1 MADTTTTNLG
11 LTKPEVGASADT
23 WGGKINTDLD
33 QVDAIFA
40 AAGTGTSVGLNVGAG
55 KTLAVAGTQNVT
67 GTFKTDTVSEY
78 TSAAGVTVDGVLLKD
93 SGAVLGA
100 GAVGTPSVTTTGD
113 TNTGLYFPAADTLA
127 ATTGGTERMRVDS
140 SGNVGIGTSSPAYKL
155 HSSGNIGSG
164 QTGTNGFYGLKRTSD
179 GVEIGSFNTDGTN
192 VVVNT
197 GAALAFQAGGTE
209 RARINSG
216 GEFLVG
222 VTSGNGV
229 TGSVGA
235 LGYQTRSGRTGSFPG
250 NVFNI
255 NWTGSAQ
262 LWIDTTN
269 VGTITLTSDYRI
281 KRNIETQDQPALDR
295 VLQLRPV
302 TYQMADYGDLIK
314 ASDDV
319 REGFI
324 AHELA
329 AVIPSAVNGEK
340 DAPDQL
346 QSLKIDALCSV
357 LVKAIQELK
366 AENDDLKA
374 RLTALEAK

>member
-1 MADTTTTNLG
+1 MPITISG
-11 LTKPEVGASADT
+11 S
-23 WGGKINTDLD
+23 
-33 QVDAIFA
+33 
-40 AAGTGTSVGLNVGAG
+40 TGI
-55 KTLAVAGTQNVT
+55 
-67 GTFKTDTVSEY
+67 
-78 TSAAGVTVDGVLLKD
+78 AGVDG
-93 SGAVLGA
+93 SASTPAVQ
-100 GAVGTPSVTTTGD
+100 GTDP
-113 TNTGLYFPAADTLA
+113 NTGIAFPAADTVA
-127 ATTGGTERMRVDS
+127 VATGGTERMRVDS
-140 SGNVGIGTSSPAYKL
+140 SGNVGIGTSLPAYKL

-192 VVVNT
+192 VVINT
-197 GAALAFQAGGTE
+197 GAALAFQTSGTE
-209 RARINSG
+209 RARVTSG

-235 LGYQTRSGRTGSFPG
+235 LGYQVRSGRTGSFAG

-329 AVIPSAVNGEK
+329 AVIPSAVSGEK

>member
-1 MADTTTTNLG
+1 MPVKLNSTGGGSVTLTTPSTASDFTLTAPAQTATLITN
-11 LTKPEVGASADT
+11 S
-23 WGGKINTDLD
+23 
-33 QVDAIFA
+33 
-40 AAGTGTSVGLNVGAG
+40 S
-55 KTLAVAGTQNVT
+55 
-67 GTFKTDTVSEY
+67 
-78 TSAAGVTVDGVLLKD
+78 GVLDIGSGQIYKD
-93 SGAVLGA
+93 A
-100 GAVGTPSVTTTGD
+100 
-113 TNTGLYFPAADTLA
+113 
-127 ATTGGTERMRVDS
+127 
-140 SGNVGIGTSSPAYKL
+140 SGNVGIGTSTPAYKL

-179 GVEIGSFNTDGTN
+179 GAEIGSFNTDGTN
-192 VVVNT
+192 VVINT
-197 GAALAFQAGGTE
+197 GAALAFQTSGTE
-209 RARINSG
+209 RARITSG

-222 VTSGNGV
+222 VSSGNGV
-229 TGSVGA
+229 QGSVGA
-235 LGYQTRSGRTGSFPG
+235 LGYQSRSGRTGSFSG

-255 NWTGSAQ
+255 HWTGSAQ
-262 LWIDTTN
+262 LWIDVTN

-302 TYQMADYGDLIK
+302 TYQMADYGNIFK

-329 AVIPSAVNGEK
+329 AVIPSAVEGEK
-340 DAPDQL
+340 DATDQL
-346 QSLKIDALCSV
+346 QSLKLDALCSV

-366 AENDDLKA
+366 AENDDLKS

>member
-1 MADTTTTNLG
+1 MPVKLNSTGGGSVTLTTPSTASDFTLTAPAQTATLITN
-11 LTKPEVGASADT
+11 S
-23 WGGKINTDLD
+23 
-33 QVDAIFA
+33 
-40 AAGTGTSVGLNVGAG
+40 S
-55 KTLAVAGTQNVT
+55 
-67 GTFKTDTVSEY
+67 
-78 TSAAGVTVDGVLLKD
+78 GVLDIGSGQIYKD
-93 SGAVLGA
+93 A
-100 GAVGTPSVTTTGD
+100 
-113 TNTGLYFPAADTLA
+113 
-127 ATTGGTERMRVDS
+127 
-140 SGNVGIGTSSPAYKL
+140 SGNVGIGTSTPAYKL

-179 GVEIGSFNTDGTN
+179 GAEIGSFNTDGTN
-192 VVVNT
+192 VVINT
-197 GAALAFQAGGTE
+197 GAALAFQTSGTE
-209 RARINSG
+209 RARITSG

-222 VTSGNGV
+222 VSSGNGV
-229 TGSVGA
+229 QGSVGG
-235 LGYQTRSGRTGSFPG
+235 LGYQSRSGRTGSFTG

-302 TYQMADYGDLIK
+302 TYQMADYGNIFK

-329 AVIPSAVNGEK
+329 AVIPSAVSGEK

-357 LVKAIQELK
+357 LVKAIQEQQTHITAL
-366 AENDDLKA
+366 EA

>member
-1 MADTTTTNLG
+1 MPITISG
-11 LTKPEVGASADT
+11 S
-23 WGGKINTDLD
+23 
-33 QVDAIFA
+33 
-40 AAGTGTSVGLNVGAG
+40 TGI
-55 KTLAVAGTQNVT
+55 
-67 GTFKTDTVSEY
+67 
-78 TSAAGVTVDGVLLKD
+78 AGVDG
-93 SGAVLGA
+93 SASTPAVQ
-100 GAVGTPSVTTTGD
+100 GTD
-113 TNTGLYFPAADTLA
+113 TNTGIAFPAADTVA
-127 ATTGGTERMRVDS
+127 VATGGTERMRVDS

-197 GAALAFQAGGTE
+197 GAALAFQTSGTE
-209 RARINSG
+209 RARITSD

-222 VTSGNGV
+222 VTSGGGGSNDGRV
-229 TGSVGA
+229 TSRGFSS
-235 LGYQTRSGRTGSFPG
+235 RSGYNGSFTS
-250 NVFNI
+250 NVINI

-262 LWIDTTN
+262 LWVDTTN
-269 VGTITLTSDYRI
+269 IGTFSFTSDYRI

-302 TYQMADYGDLIK
+302 TYQMADYGNLIK
-314 ASDDV
+314 ASDDIC
-319 REGFI
+319 EGFI

-329 AVIPSAVNGEK
+329 AVIPSAVSGEK

>member
-1 MADTTTTNLG
+1 MPVKLNSTGGGSVTLTTPSTASDFTLTAPAQTATLITN
-11 LTKPEVGASADT
+11 S
-23 WGGKINTDLD
+23 
-33 QVDAIFA
+33 
-40 AAGTGTSVGLNVGAG
+40 S
-55 KTLAVAGTQNVT
+55 
-67 GTFKTDTVSEY
+67 
-78 TSAAGVTVDGVLLKD
+78 GVLDIGSGQIYKD
-93 SGAVLGA
+93 A
-100 GAVGTPSVTTTGD
+100 
-113 TNTGLYFPAADTLA
+113 
-127 ATTGGTERMRVDS
+127 
-140 SGNVGIGTSSPAYKL
+140 SGNVGIGTSSPGTAYKMAL
-155 HSSGNIGSG
+155 SGNNTGMSIQDTGSVGTWIDFKTGSG
-164 QTGTNGFYGLKRTSD
+164 AVQGNIYYNFTNGYM
-179 GVEIGSFNTDGTN
+179 SFGTATAGNT
-192 VVVNT
+192 
-197 GAALAFQAGGTE
+197 QAE
-209 RARINSG
+209 RARITSG

-222 VTSGNGV
+222 VSSGNGV
-229 TGSVGA
+229 QGSVGA
-235 LGYQTRSGRTGSFPG
+235 LGYQSRSGRTGSFTG

-302 TYQMADYGDLIK
+302 TYQMADYGNIFK
-314 ASDDV
+314 ASDDI

-329 AVIPSAVNGEK
+329 AVIPSAVSGEK

-366 AENDDLKA
+366 AENDDLKS

>member
-1 MADTTTTNLG
+1 MPVKLNSTGGGSVTLTTPSTASDFTLTAPAQTATLITN
-11 LTKPEVGASADT
+11 S
-23 WGGKINTDLD
+23 
-33 QVDAIFA
+33 
-40 AAGTGTSVGLNVGAG
+40 S
-55 KTLAVAGTQNVT
+55 
-67 GTFKTDTVSEY
+67 
-78 TSAAGVTVDGVLLKD
+78 GVLDIGSGQIYKD
-93 SGAVLGA
+93 A
-100 GAVGTPSVTTTGD
+100 
-113 TNTGLYFPAADTLA
+113 
-127 ATTGGTERMRVDS
+127 
-140 SGNVGIGTSSPAYKL
+140 SGNVGIGTSTPAYKL

-192 VVVNT
+192 VVINT
-197 GAALAFQAGGTE
+197 GAALAFQTSGTE
-209 RARINSG
+209 RARITSG

-222 VTSGNGV
+222 VTIGGGGSNDGRV
-229 TGSVGA
+229 TSRGFSS
-235 LGYQTRSGRTGSFPG
+235 RSGYNGSFTS
-250 NVFNI
+250 NVINI

-262 LWIDTTN
+262 LWVDTTN
-269 VGTITLTSDYRI
+269 IGTFSFTSDYRI

-302 TYQMADYGDLIK
+302 TYQMADYGNLIK
-314 ASDDV
+314 ASDDI

-329 AVIPSAVNGEK
+329 AVIPSAVSGEK